1 MSVCAVNPAEGF
13 VTRLLDY
20 VDCQAQTLG
29 AGGYQALGTPGSTVS
44 LMMGGLLT
52 IFIALFG
59 YRVLLGYRPGLRD
72 GVGAILRVGIVFTLA
87 FSWPA
92 YRTLIYDV
100 ALKGPAELANQ
111 IGVPA
116 GLPGSDG
123 GLVARLDGADQAFI
137 ALAALGTGAGGPAA
151 TTGAMQ
157 PSRQSISVFDPLALG
172 LARVIYLVGA
182 VGALA
187 AMRLV
192 AGIML
197 ALGPFFAAFLL
208 FESTRGLFE
217 GWIRVLAGAAL
228 GALGVAVVLG
238 VELALIEPW
247 LGQLIAWRAAGYS
260 IAGAPT
266 ELLVVSLV
274 FALSILAVVIG
285 AWRLTVGFG
294 LPAAWRTAP
303 ARLVETVRRVNG
315 SLAPVMRGQAVPT
328 ERSRA
333 TLVADAMTATMRRE
347 LAGGTGHALAPR
359 RAEPHDAGRAQ
370 AASAARTPLGQSYR
384 RARTRLSASAARRDK
399 SS

>member
-1 MSVCAVNPAEGF
+1 MSVCAANPTDGF
-13 VTRLLDY
+13 ATRLLDY
-20 VDCQAQTLG
+20 VDCQAQTIG
-29 AGGYQALGTPGSTVS
+29 AGGYQALGAPGSTLS
-44 LMMGGLLT
+44 LMMGGLLI

-59 YRVLLGYRPGLRD
+59 YRMLLGQTPGLRD
-72 GVGAILRVGIVFTLA
+72 GVGAIVKIGIVFTLA

-100 ALKGPAELANQ
+100 ALKGPAELASQ
-111 IGVPA
+111 IGRPA

-123 GLVARLDGADQAFI
+123 GLVARLDGADQAFV
-137 ALAALGTGAGGPAA
+137 ALAALGTGAGGPIAA
-151 TTGAMQ
+151 TGAAQ
-157 PSRQSISVFDPLALG
+157 ASRQGVSVFDPLALG
-172 LARVIYLVGA
+172 LARLIYLVGA

-197 ALGPFFAAFLL
+197 ALGPFFIAFLL
-208 FESTRGLFE
+208 FEGTRGLFE

-247 LGQLIAWRAAGYS
+247 LAQLLAWRTAGYS

-274 FALSILAVVIG
+274 FAISILAVLIA

-294 LPAAWRTAP
+294 LPAAWRAAP
-303 ARLVETVRRVNG
+303 ARLIAAVQHATRLVPTVRNRTDTV
-315 SLAPVMRGQAVPT
+315 

-333 TLVADAMTATMRRE
+333 IAVANAVASTMRRE
-347 LAGGTGHALAPR
+347 FAGGAGHALAPR

-370 AASAARTPLGQSYR
+370 MASPARTPLGQSYR
-384 RARTRLSASAARRDK
+384 RARTRLSASTARRDK